1 MVIVITT
8 PVFVIM
14 ASIVVIVIDV
24 IAVNLQMHRRQNHHD
39 AHIQKITTRA
49 IKQQAK
55 VDLKSQSTIKIKTR
69 QKWRP
74 SVNIKN
80 NDTAIVSAIITT
92 LPIKFITNNM
102 SL

>member
-1 MVIVITT
+1 MVMLITT

-39 AHIQKITTRA
+39 AHIQKSYHTCNQTTS
-49 IKQQAK
+49 
-55 VDLKSQSTIKIKTR
+55 KSRSQISIDNQNQDTTKMAT
-69 QKWRP
+69 
-74 SVNIKN
+74 IKN

-92 LPIKFITNNM
+92 MPIKFITNNM